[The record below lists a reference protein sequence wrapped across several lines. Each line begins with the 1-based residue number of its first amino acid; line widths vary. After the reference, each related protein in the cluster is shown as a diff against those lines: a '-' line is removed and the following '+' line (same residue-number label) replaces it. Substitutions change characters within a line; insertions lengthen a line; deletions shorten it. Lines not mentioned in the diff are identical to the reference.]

1 MESNNELP
9 KDINEAREELAFLNP
24 QIEVDTLPRIGEIHY
39 EKIQKNSF
47 YVDLIVLA
55 IISLIV
61 IIGAIFLVIFN
72 ETVRH
77 YYFYLFSAI
86 IVILSFMY
94 LVDIKG
100 FKHIGFALRS
110 HDIIYKHGWLW
121 RSIVAIPFNRIQHIE
136 VHQGPIDRIFDLSS
150 ITLYTAGGSDV
161 EIEGL
166 SPEQAESIKAYIM
179 SKNQDLQ
186 KDQIDDESE

>member
-1 MESNNELP
+1 MEANNELP
-9 KDINEAREELAFLNP
+9 KEVNEAQEELPFFNP
-24 QIEVDTLPRIGEIHY
+24 QIEVNTLPKIEQISY

-47 YVDLIVLA
+47 YVDLIVLV

-61 IIGAIFLVIFN
+61 IIGAIFLVLFN
-72 ETVRH
+72 DTVRQ
-77 YYFYLFSAI
+77 YYIYLFFAI
-86 IVILSFMY
+86 LLVLSFMY

-136 VHQGPIDRIFDLSS
+136 VHQGPIDRLFDLSS

-186 KDQIDDESE
+186 KEHIDDESE

>member
-1 MESNNELP
+1 MEANNELP
-9 KDINEAREELAFLNP
+9 KEVNEAQEELPFFNP
-24 QIEVDTLPRIGEIHY
+24 QIEVSTLPKIEQISY

-47 YVDLIVLA
+47 YVDLIVLV
-55 IISLIV
+55 IITLIV
-61 IIGAIFLVIFN
+61 IIGAIFLVLFN
-72 ETVRH
+72 DTVRQ
-77 YYFYLFSAI
+77 YYIYLFSAI
-86 IVILSFMY
+86 LLVLSFMY

-121 RSIVAIPFNRIQHIE
+121 RSIVAIPFNRIQHVE
-136 VHQGPIDRIFDLSS
+136 VHQGPIDRLFDLSS

-186 KDQIDDESE
+186 KEHIDDESE

>member
-1 MESNNELP
+1 MEANNEQP
-9 KDINEAREELAFLNP
+9 KDLSEIHDELPFFNP
-24 QIEVDTLPRIGEIHY
+24 QIDVKTLPKIDQIQY

-47 YVDLIVLA
+47 YVDLIVLV

-61 IIGAIFLVIFN
+61 IIGAIFLVLFN
-72 ETVRH
+72 ETARH
-77 YYFYLFSAI
+77 YYIYLFSAI

-100 FKHIGFALRS
+100 FKHIGFALRA

-166 SPEQAESIKAYIM
+166 SPEQAENIKAYIM

-186 KDQIDDESE
+186 KEQIDDESE